1 MLYSK
6 TEDVENVFRRNKM
19 KENVYTGNYS
29 GEKEEHIM
37 PMEREMQQEVI
48 QMNLER
54 DLSEVTQRMYGKS
67 IKETTDQELYYAIQS
82 LCKAIMEAAPEI
94 SGDKKVYYISAE
106 FLIGKLLSNNLIN
119 LGIYDKLEAILKEN
133 GKELSV
139 IEEIEPEPSLG
150 NGGLGRLAACFLDS
164 IASLGLPGEGIGLN
178 YHFGLFKQVF
188 KDKLQKAEKNDW
200 IEKHSWLT
208 KTDTSFEVCF
218 GEKKVVSR
226 LYDIDVVG
234 YENGLNKL
242 RLFDIESVDESL
254 VKDGISFDKEAIE
267 KNLTLFLYPD
277 DSDEA
282 GNLLRI
288 YQQYFMVSNAAQLI
302 LREMKE
308 KQYDLR
314 KLYDHAV
321 IQINDTHPTMII
333 PELIRILVTD
343 KAFTMDE
350 AIEVVSRTCAYT
362 NHTIL
367 AEALE
372 KWPLAYL
379 EKVVPQLVP
388 IIKELDKRVAA
399 KYSDEK
405 VQIIDKD
412 ERVHMAHIDI
422 HYGFS
427 VNGVAAIH
435 TDILKHTELKHFYDI
450 YPEKFNNKT
459 NGITFR
465 RWLLSC
471 NRELTAWIDSLIG
484 ESYKKNA
491 AKLEK
496 LLAFT
501 EDEEALNGL
510 EAIKKAKKAELAAYV
525 QEKEGVALNPDSIF
539 DIQIKRLHEY
549 KRQQMNALYII
560 HKYLEIKK
568 GKKPAMPMTFIFG
581 AKAAPA
587 YVIAQD
593 IIHLLLVLQ
602 DIVNNDPEVSPYMKV
617 LMVEN
622 YNVSYA
628 EKLIPACDISE
639 QISLASKEASGTG
652 NMKFMLNGAVTL
664 GTDDGANVEIHEL
677 VGDDN
682 IYIFGAD
689 SDTVISHYEKAD
701 YVSKDY
707 YEKSPVIKEAVD
719 FIVGKQALAS
729 GHKENL
735 ERLYKELLS
744 KDWFM
749 TLLDLEDYIRVK
761 DKAFADYADRKKW
774 KKMML
779 VNIAKAGFFSSD
791 RTIAEYN
798 RDIWKLTKL

>member
-1 MLYSK
+1 M
-6 TEDVENVFRRNKM
+6 
-19 KENVYTGNYS
+19 
-29 GEKEEHIM
+29 
-37 PMEREMQQEVI
+37 
-48 QMNLER
+48 MNLEQQ
-54 DLSEVTQRMYGKS
+54 LNELTGKMYGKT
-67 IKETTDQELYYAIQS
+67 IAACTDAQLYNSVLQ
-82 LCKAIMEAAPEI
+82 LTKDQMEAKPVI
-94 SGDKKVYYISAE
+94 TGKKKVYYISME

-119 LGIYDKLEAILKEN
+119 LGIYEELNQILTKN
-133 GKELSV
+133 GKSLAV
-139 IEEIEPEPSLG
+139 IEEAEPEPSLG

-164 IASLGLPGEGIGLN
+164 IATLGLPGDGIGLN

-188 KDKLQKAEKNDW
+188 KERLQKAEKNEW
-200 IEKHSWLT
+200 IEENSWLT
-208 KTDTSFEVCF
+208 DTGTRFEVAF
-218 GEKKVVSR
+218 GDRKVTSV
-226 LYDIDVVG
+226 LYDIDVIG
-234 YENGLNKL
+234 YENGCNKL
-242 RLFDIESVDESL
+242 HLFDVESVDESL
-254 VKDGISFDKEAIE
+254 VKSGIDFDKTEIE

-288 YQQYFMVSNAAQLI
+288 YQEYFMVSNGAQLI
-302 LREMKE
+302 IRELKE
-308 KQYDLR
+308 KGCDL
-314 KLYDHAV
+314 YHMDEYVA
-321 IQINDTHPTMII
+321 IQINDTHPTMVI
-333 PELIRILVTD
+333 PELIRILTWD
-343 KAFTMDE
+343 EGFTMED
-350 AIEVVSRTCAYT
+350 AVNVVSKTCAYT

-372 KWPLAYL
+372 KWPLAYI

-388 IIKELDKRVAA
+388 IIKELSARVAK
-399 KYSDEK
+399 KYTDEK
-405 VQIIDKD
+405 VQIIDK
-412 ERVHMAHIDI
+412 EKRVHMAHIDI
-422 HYGFS
+422 HYGYS

-435 TDILKHTELKHFYDI
+435 TEILKESELNCFYKI

-471 NRELTAWIDSLIG
+471 NRELAAFLTDTIG
-484 ESYKKNA
+484 DGYKKNA
-491 AKLEK
+491 DELEK
-496 LLAFT
+496 LLEKIDDAAVL
-501 EDEEALNGL
+501 DAIEE
-510 EAIKKAKKAELAAYV
+510 IKKQKKEALAAYI
-525 QEKEGVALNPDSIF
+525 QEKEGITLDTNSIF
-539 DIQIKRLHEY
+539 DIQVKRLHEY

-560 HKYLEIKK
+560 HKYLEIKA
-568 GKKPAMPMTFIFG
+568 GKKPVRPMTFIFG

-593 IIHLLLVLQ
+593 IIHLLLVMSE
-602 DIVNNDPEVSPYMKV
+602 IINNDPEVSPYMKLV
-617 LMVEN
+617 MVEN

-628 EKLIPACDISE
+628 EKLIPACDVSE

-664 GTDDGANVEIHEL
+664 GTSDGANVEIHDL

-682 IYIFGAD
+682 IYIFGED
-689 SDTVISHYEKAD
+689 SDTVIEHYAKAD

-707 YEKSPVIKEAVD
+707 YENSPVIKEAVD
-719 FIVGKQALAS
+719 FIVSKKALAV

-735 ERLYKELLS
+735 ERLYKELLN

-749 TLLDLEDYIRVK
+749 TLLDLEDYIAVK
-761 DKAFADYADRKKW
+761 DKMFADYEDRNKW

-798 RDIWKLTKL
+798 RDIWHLN

>member
-1 MLYSK
+1 
-6 TEDVENVFRRNKM
+6 
-19 KENVYTGNYS
+19 
-29 GEKEEHIM
+29 
-37 PMEREMQQEVI
+37 
-48 QMNLER
+48 MNLEKQ
-54 DLSEVTQRMYGKS
+54 LNEITQKMYGKN
-67 IKETTDQELYYAIQS
+67 IADCTNAELYNCVLQLSKDLMAATPAIT
-82 LCKAIMEAAPEI
+82 
-94 SGDKKVYYISAE
+94 GDKKVYYISME

-119 LGIYDKLEAILKEN
+119 LGVYDKMSEVLKAN
-133 GKELSV
+133 GKNLAE
-139 IEEIEPEPSLG
+139 IEEVEPEPSLG

-164 IASLGLPGEGIGLN
+164 IATLGLPGDGIGLN

-188 KDKLQKAEKNDW
+188 KDHLQMAEKNEW
-200 IEKHSWLT
+200 IEKNSWLNET
-208 KTDTSFEVCF
+208 GTTFEVSF
-218 GEKKVVSR
+218 GDKKVKSV
-226 LYDIDVVG
+226 LYDIDVIG
-234 YENGLNKL
+234 YENGVNKL
-242 RLFDIESVDESL
+242 HLFDIASVDESL
-254 VKDGISFDKEAIE
+254 VKKGISFDKEEIE

-288 YQQYFMVSNAAQLI
+288 YQEYFMVSNGAQLI
-302 LREMKE
+302 IKE
-308 KQYDLR
+308 LKAKKYDLH
-314 KLYDHAV
+314 KMNEHAA
-321 IQINDTHPTMII
+321 IQINDTHPTMVI
-333 PELIRILVTD
+333 PELIRILTEEEGF
-343 KAFTMDE
+343 KMDE
-350 AIEVVSRTCAYT
+350 AIDVVSKTCAYT

-372 KWPLAYL
+372 KWPLSYI
-379 EKVVPQLVP
+379 EEVVPQLVP
-388 IIKELDKRVAA
+388 IIKELSDRVAE
-399 KYSDEK
+399 KYEDEN

-412 ERVHMAHIDI
+412 DRVHMAHIDI
-422 HYGFS
+422 HYGYS

-435 TDILKHTELKHFYDI
+435 TEILKDSELNQFYKL

-471 NRELTAWIDSLIG
+471 NKELAAFLTETIG
-484 ESYKKNA
+484 DGFKKNA
-491 AKLEK
+491 DELQKLLEK
-496 LLAFT
+496 IDDQAVLDRLY
-501 EDEEALNGL
+501 E
-510 EAIKKAKKAELAAYV
+510 IKKNNKAALASYIK
-525 QEKEGVALNPDSIF
+525 EKEGIELDTNAIF
-539 DIQIKRLHEY
+539 DIQVKRLHEY

-560 HKYLEIKK
+560 HKYLEIKG
-568 GKKPAMPMTFIFG
+568 GKKPSTPLTFIFG

-593 IIHLLLVLQ
+593 IIHLLLVLSE
-602 DIVNNDPEVSPYMKV
+602 IVNNDPEVSPYMKV
-617 LMVEN
+617 VMVEN

-664 GTDDGANVEIHEL
+664 GTSDGANVEIHEL

-682 IYIFGAD
+682 IYIFGED
-689 SDTVISHYEKAD
+689 SDTVIKHYADAD

-719 FIVGKQALAS
+719 FIVSDEVLAV

-735 ERLYKELLS
+735 ERLYKELLN

-749 TLLDLEDYIRVK
+749 TLLDLEDYIKVK
-761 DKAFADYADRKKW
+761 DRALKDYEDTQKW

-791 RTIAEYN
+791 RTIEEYN
-798 RDIWKLTKL
+798 RDIWKLK

>member
-1 MLYSK
+1 
-6 TEDVENVFRRNKM
+6 
-19 KENVYTGNYS
+19 
-29 GEKEEHIM
+29 
-37 PMEREMQQEVI
+37 
-48 QMNLER
+48 MNLEQQ
-54 DLSEVTQRMYGKS
+54 LNELTGKMYGKT
-67 IKETTDQELYYAIQS
+67 IAACTDAQLYNSVLQ
-82 LCKAIMEAAPEI
+82 LTKDQMEAKPVI
-94 SGDKKVYYISAE
+94 TGKKKVYYISME

-119 LGIYDKLEAILKEN
+119 LGIYEELNQILTKN
-133 GKELSV
+133 GKSLAV
-139 IEEIEPEPSLG
+139 IEEAEPEPSLG

-164 IASLGLPGEGIGLN
+164 IATLGLPGDGIGLN

-188 KDKLQKAEKNDW
+188 KECLQKAEKNEW
-200 IEKHSWLT
+200 IEENSWLT
-208 KTDTSFEVCF
+208 DTGTRFEVAF
-218 GEKKVVSR
+218 GDRKVTSV
-226 LYDIDVVG
+226 LYDIDVIG
-234 YENGLNKL
+234 YENGCNKL
-242 RLFDIESVDESL
+242 HLFDVESVDESL
-254 VKDGISFDKEAIE
+254 VKSGIDFDKTEIE

-288 YQQYFMVSNAAQLI
+288 YQEYFMVSNGAQLI
-302 LREMKE
+302 IRELKE
-308 KQYDLR
+308 KGCDL
-314 KLYDHAV
+314 YHMDEYVA
-321 IQINDTHPTMII
+321 IQINDTHPTMVI
-333 PELIRILVTD
+333 PELIRILTWD
-343 KAFTMDE
+343 EGFTMED
-350 AIEVVSRTCAYT
+350 AVNVVSKTCAYT

-372 KWPLAYL
+372 KWPLAYI

-388 IIKELDKRVAA
+388 IIKELSARVAK
-399 KYSDEK
+399 KYTDEK
-405 VQIIDKD
+405 VQIIDK
-412 ERVHMAHIDI
+412 EKRVHMAHIDI
-422 HYGFS
+422 HYGYS

-435 TDILKHTELKHFYDI
+435 TEILKESELNCFYKI

-471 NRELTAWIDSLIG
+471 NRELAAFLTDTIG
-484 ESYKKNA
+484 DGYKKNA
-491 AKLEK
+491 DELEK
-496 LLAFT
+496 LLEKIDDAAVL
-501 EDEEALNGL
+501 DAIEE
-510 EAIKKAKKAELAAYV
+510 IKKQKKEALAAYI
-525 QEKEGVALNPDSIF
+525 QEKEGITLDTNSIF
-539 DIQIKRLHEY
+539 DIQVKRLHEY

-560 HKYLEIKK
+560 HKYLEIKA
-568 GKKPAMPMTFIFG
+568 GKKPVRPMTFIFG

-593 IIHLLLVLQ
+593 IIHLLLVMSE
-602 DIVNNDPEVSPYMKV
+602 IINNDPEVSPYMKLV
-617 LMVEN
+617 MVEN

-628 EKLIPACDISE
+628 EKLIPACDVSE

-664 GTDDGANVEIHEL
+664 GTSDGANVEIHDL

-682 IYIFGAD
+682 IYIFGED
-689 SDTVISHYEKAD
+689 SDTVIEHYAKAD

-707 YEKSPVIKEAVD
+707 YENSPVIKEAVD
-719 FIVGKQALAS
+719 FIVSKKALAV

-735 ERLYKELLS
+735 ERLYKELLN

-749 TLLDLEDYIRVK
+749 TLLDLEDYIAVK
-761 DKAFADYADRKKW
+761 DKMFADYEDRNKW

-798 RDIWKLTKL
+798 RDIWHLN

>member
-1 MLYSK
+1 
-6 TEDVENVFRRNKM
+6 
-19 KENVYTGNYS
+19 
-29 GEKEEHIM
+29 
-37 PMEREMQQEVI
+37 
-48 QMNLER
+48 MNLEQQ
-54 DLSEVTQRMYGKS
+54 LNTITGKAYGKNISACTHMQLYVS
-67 IKETTDQELYYAIQS
+67 ILQLVKERSA
-82 LCKAIMEAAPEI
+82 AAPTI
-94 SGDKKVYYISAE
+94 TGDKKVYYISME

-119 LGIYDKLEAILKEN
+119 LGIYDELKEVLVNN
-133 GKELSV
+133 GKSLAE

-164 IASLGLPGEGIGLN
+164 IATLGLPGDGIGLN
-178 YHFGLFKQVF
+178 YHFGLFRQVF
-188 KDKLQKAEKNDW
+188 KNHLQRAEQNDW

-208 KTDTSFEVCF
+208 PTGTKFEVAF
-218 GEKKVVSR
+218 GNKKVTSV
-226 LYDIDVVG
+226 LYDIDVIG
-234 YENGLNKL
+234 YENGVNKL
-242 RLFDIESVDESL
+242 HLFDLETVDESL
-254 VKDGISFDKEAIE
+254 VKQGITFDKTAVD

-288 YQQYFMVSNAAQLI
+288 YQEYFMVCNGAQLI
-302 LREMKE
+302 LKE
-308 KQYDLR
+308 LKDKGRDLHRMYD
-314 KLYDHAV
+314 YAT
-321 IQINDTHPTMII
+321 IQINDTHPTMVI
-333 PELIRILVTD
+333 PELIRILTEQEG
-343 KAFTMDE
+343 FSMDE
-350 AIEVVSRTCAYT
+350 AIDVVSKTCAYT

-372 KWPLAYL
+372 KWPMKYI
-379 EKVVPQLVP
+379 EEVVPQLVP
-388 IIKELDKRVAA
+388 IIKELDARVAK
-399 KYSDEK
+399 KYKDAK

-412 ERVHMAHIDI
+412 KKVHMAHIDI
-422 HYGFS
+422 HYGYS

-435 TDILKHTELKHFYDI
+435 TEILKNTELNHFYKI

-471 NRELTAWIDSLIG
+471 NQELAAFLTETIG
-484 ESYKKNA
+484 DGYKKNA
-491 AKLEK
+491 DELEK
-496 LLAFT
+496 LLAKADDQT
-501 EDEEALNGL
+501 VLDGIY
-510 EAIKKAKKAELAAYV
+510 AIKQTKKAELAEYV
-525 QEKEGVALNPDSIF
+525 KEKEGVAIDVNSIF

-560 HKYLEIKK
+560 HKYLEIKG
-568 GKKPAMPMTFIFG
+568 GKKPATPITFLFG

-593 IIHLLLVLQ
+593 IIHLLLVLS
-602 DIVNNDPEVSPYMKV
+602 DIVNNDPDVSPYMKV
-617 LMVEN
+617 VMVEN

-664 GTDDGANVEIHEL
+664 GTSDGANVEIHEL

-682 IYIFGAD
+682 IYIFGEK
-689 SDTVISHYEKAD
+689 SDAVIAHYAKAD

-707 YEKSPVIKEAVD
+707 YDKSPAIKEAVD
-719 FIVGKQALAS
+719 FIVGEQAMKV
-729 GHKENL
+729 GRKENL
-735 ERLYKELLS
+735 ERLYKELLN

-749 TLLDLEDYIRVK
+749 TLLDLEDYIATK
-761 DKAFADYADRKKW
+761 DRAFADYEDKQKW

-798 RDIWKLTKL
+798 RDIWKLR

>member
-1 MLYSK
+1 
-6 TEDVENVFRRNKM
+6 
-19 KENVYTGNYS
+19 
-29 GEKEEHIM
+29 M

-82 LCKAIMEAAPEI
+82 LCKAIMEATPEI

-119 LGIYDKLEAILKEN
+119 LGIYDKLETILKEN

-314 KLYDHAV
+314 KMYDHAV

-501 EDEEALNGL
+501 EDEEALNAL

-560 HKYLEIKK
+560 HKYLEIKN

-761 DKAFADYADRKKW
+761 DKAFADYADREKW